1 MMRSG
6 VAGRRENSERIA
18 MKALIVVIVVLA
30 IGVAE
35 LGAFLAREKAAA
47 IPPPLPL
54 AGRIPPPAPVANG
67 SAVS

>member
-1 MMRSG
+1 MTT
-6 VAGRRENSERIA
+6 IT
-18 MKALIVVIVVLA
+18 
-30 IGVAE
+30 E

>member
-1 MMRSG
+1 
-6 VAGRRENSERIA
+6 